1 MTLLAVLGPDLVPT
15 VVPAD
20 TPILRADDLGAVRG
34 DGVFETANVRG
45 GRPWLLDAHL
55 DRMARS
61 AAALDLALP
70 AREALVALADT
81 ACRAWP
87 AADEGA
93 LRIVCTRG
101 PESGGPPTV
110 YATLNPIT
118 DHQRAKRRS
127 GVAVRTLP
135 LGIPVAVRTAEPAL
149 LAGAKTLSYAVNMA
163 CQRWATA
170 HGADDVLWVS
180 ADGYALEAPT
190 SSLVWLR
197 DGVLCTVPPAETGI
211 LAGTTAA
218 HLLSRA
224 GELGWTAREQLVR
237 PAELAD
243 AQGVWLTSS
252 ARGPVEVRSLDDTP
266 LGPSP
271 ETTRITKLLG
281 FPT

>member
-1 MTLLAVLGPDLVPT
+1 MTLLVVLGPDLVPH

-34 DGVFETANVRG
+34 DGVFETVNVRG
-45 GRPWLLDAHL
+45 GAPWLLDPHL

-61 AAALDLALP
+61 AAALELDLPPRAALT
-70 AREALVALADT
+70 ALAAT
-81 ACRAWP
+81 ACAGWP
-87 AADEGA
+87 AADEGQ
-93 LRIVCTRG
+93 LRIVVTRG
-101 PESGGPPTV
+101 PESGGAPTV
-110 YATLNPIT
+110 YATLKPISEK
-118 DHQRAKRRS
+118 QRAQRRA
-127 GVAVRTLP
+127 GIAVRTLS
-135 LGIPVAVRTAEPAL
+135 LGLPATVRTAEPAL

-163 CQRWATA
+163 CQRWAA
-170 HGADDVLWVS
+170 AQGADDVLWLS

-197 DGVLCTVPPAETGI
+197 DGVLCTVPPATTGI

-224 GELGWTAREQLVR
+224 GELGWTAAERMVR
-237 PAELAD
+237 PAELAST
-243 AQGVWLTSS
+243 QGAWLTSS
-252 ARGPVEVRSLDDTP
+252 ARGLVELRELDGAA

-271 ETTRITKLLG
+271 ETSRIAKLLG